1 MDYYI
6 VPLTLWAYFL
16 HTLNGLAS
24 DLLGSLCQDD
34 NTLYTQIVSQE
45 NAAEFYCNTL
55 KFKVGEMV
63 KNNYLVHHLGYY
75 KHFRLKKKQKEM
87 KKKKKTVKA
96 TLILHHCVK
105 STHGPYYAICFE
117 SRTWD

>member
-63 KNNYLVHHLGYY
+63 ASAKDN
-75 KHFRLKKKQKEM
+75 LKMPPRQ
-87 KKKKKTVKA
+87 
-96 TLILHHCVK
+96 IRDSSGSCVTK
-105 STHGPYYAICFE
+105 
-117 SRTWD
+117 